1 MYHPLEEKS
10 PPVGG
15 FSLSVAVYVVKARTR
30 KFKCKKK
37 CENRRKIKLFQHKMP
52 DFVDLLS
59 GFEPETSSLPTAW
72 KPGNYWYSEVFR
84 SFASER
90 LKICI
95 VVN

>member
-37 CENRRKIKLFQHKMP
+37 CKNCRKAQPFPQKRLGFMKLQ
-52 DFVDLLS
+52 S
-59 GFEPETSSLPTAW
+59 EFEPEASSLPIE
-72 KPGNYWYSEVFR
+72 YLV
-84 SFASER
+84 
-90 LKICI
+90 
-95 VVN
+95 